1 MMRRRGWA
9 MLVIPAIAPE
19 DAAYR
24 IGPGEDDVHQR
35 RAGEVLLPDREPLE
49 VLERLRADLGSSN
62 FAAQYGQDP
71 IPPGGNIIHDD
82 WLRYFDEEPADLE
95 HLVASWD
102 LASTVTETSSW
113 SVGQLWGAVGAHAY
127 LLDLVRVRLE
137 APELRRL
144 ILQYTKA
151 WDPHVTLVEDTELGR
166 TLVQEIRRTT
176 DLRPRLIRPRGE
188 KTARL
193 EAHAPAFEAGRVHV
207 ARSFEWFEGYRR
219 ELLAFP
225 YGAHDDQVDATSQ
238 ALNYLTQRSA
248 RGRKTMRRNITRRE
262 VIRD

>member
-19 DAAYR
+19 DVTYR
-24 IGPGEDDVHQR
+24 IGPGEADLHHR
-35 RAGEVLLPDREPLE
+35 PAGDVLLPEREPLE

-82 WLRYFDEEPADLE
+82 WLRYFDEEPAELE

-102 LASTVTETSSW
+102 LASTITETSSY
-113 SVGQLWGAVGAHAY
+113 SVGQLWGAVGSHYY
-127 LLDLVRVRLE
+127 LLDLIRVRLE
-137 APELRRL
+137 APDLRRL
-144 ILQYTKA
+144 ILRRMRE
-151 WDPHVTLVEDTELGR
+151 WEPHVTLVEETELGR
-166 TLVQEIRRTT
+166 TLVQEIHRST
-176 DLRPRLIRPRGE
+176 DHRPRLVRPRGE

-193 EAHAPAFEAGRVHV
+193 EAHAPAFEGGRVHI
-207 ARSFEWFEGYRR
+207 ARGYEWFEGYRS

-225 YGAHDDQVDATSQ
+225 YGRHDDQVDATSQ
-238 ALNYLTQRSA
+238 ALAYLTQRAA
-248 RGRKTMRRNITRRE
+248 RSRETLRRNITRRE
-262 VIRD
+262 VTRD